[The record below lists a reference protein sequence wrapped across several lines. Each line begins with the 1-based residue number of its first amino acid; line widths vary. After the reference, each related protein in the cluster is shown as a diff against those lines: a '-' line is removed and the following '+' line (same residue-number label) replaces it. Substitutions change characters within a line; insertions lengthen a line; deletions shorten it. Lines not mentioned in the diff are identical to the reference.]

1 MLSDGQP
8 KCRGEAM
15 IERLLNDI
23 QARMNKP
30 RGPDPTLLVVAVA
43 LVSAVITFLATWYL
57 DPRLGR
63 RRRTMTL
70 DRFTASARRLTRRS
84 DQHEEDQLLHID
96 PPFVDV
102 RVPDSS
108 APMARAAGGS

>member
-1 MLSDGQP
+1 MLSGGQP

-15 IERLLNDI
+15 IEQLLNDI
-23 QARMNKP
+23 QTRMNKP

-63 RRRTMTL
+63 RRRTVAL
-70 DRFTASARRLTRRS
+70 DRITAGVRRVARRSANGSELPRI
-84 DQHEEDQLLHID
+84 E
-96 PPFVDV
+96 PPLVGV
-102 RVPDSS
+102 RIPEPS
-108 APMARAAGGS
+108 APATRTAAWP